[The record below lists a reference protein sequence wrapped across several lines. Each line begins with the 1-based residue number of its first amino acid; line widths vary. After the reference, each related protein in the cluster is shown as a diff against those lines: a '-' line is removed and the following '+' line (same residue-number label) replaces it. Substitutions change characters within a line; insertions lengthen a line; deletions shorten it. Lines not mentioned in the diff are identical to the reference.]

1 MEFKNAI
8 LLTGGI
14 ATGKSSVCNFLKL
27 HGFSIIDADKI
38 AHDVLDENASKIS
51 EMFGDEY
58 VKDGRVDRRKLG
70 ELVFSDKDKKSSLEA
85 LLHPL
90 IEDKIKKEALKLEK
104 FNVPYIVDIPLFFE
118 TGKRYDIKPVVVVY
132 APKELQIERLVK
144 REGYDLSHAKSRVEF
159 QIDIEKKRQEAD
171 FVIDNSKDIKHL
183 QKEVDRFLD
192 FIRGR
197 YADLK
202 I

>member
-14 ATGKSSVCNFLKL
+14 ATGKSSVCNILKL

-38 AHDVLDENASKIS
+38 AHEVLRENTKEI
-51 EMFGDEY
+51 EKLFGKEY
-58 VKDGRVDRRKLG
+58 LKDGEVNRRKLG
-70 ELVFSDKDKKSSLEA
+70 ELIFSDKESKEKLEN
-85 LLHPL
+85 LLHPK
-90 IEDKIKKEALKLEK
+90 IEGKIKKQALYLES
-104 FNVPYIVDIPLFFE
+104 FEVPYIVDIPLFFE
-118 TGKRYDIKPVVVVY
+118 TGERYNIKPVVVVY

-144 REGYDLSHAKSRVEF
+144 REGYDLSHAKDRVSS
-159 QIDIEKKRQEAD
+159 QIDIEEKKKRAD
-171 FVIDNSKDIKHL
+171 FVIDNSKNLKHL
-183 QKEVDRFLD
+183 QKEIDRFLD
-192 FIRGR
+192 FLRGK